1 MPYGKE
7 QMAKKKPAI
16 ELKEV
21 MGALDKRN
29 RDWYSNL
36 QDEKRKAFS
45 PWMMMRYAS
54 SVQGKNSAH
63 YILMVNDLVNK
74 DFTSIS
80 KHPELQWKLMST
92 CGSGKV
98 EFHPYIKPPTARKKK
113 NQLVELIN
121 TLYPH
126 MKQDEVDLFLQLNT
140 KQDLKQ
146 LMEAHGYDD
155 KSIKD
160 ILGKV

>member
-1 MPYGKE
+1 
-7 QMAKKKPAI
+7 MAKKKPAI

-21 MGALDKRN
+21 MGALDKRK
-29 RDWYSNL
+29 RDWYDNL
-36 QDEKRKAFS
+36 TDEKRKAFS

-54 SVQGKNSAH
+54 SVQGRNAAH
-63 YILMVNDLVNK
+63 YLLMVNDLVNK
-74 DFTSIS
+74 DFSSIS
-80 KHPELQWKLMST
+80 KHPELQWKLMSA
-92 CGSGKV
+92 CGTGKV

-113 NQLVELIN
+113 NQLIELIN

-126 MKQDEVDLFLQLNT
+126 MKADEVELFLEINS

-155 KSIKD
+155 KTIRD
-160 ILGKV
+160 ILGKM

>member
-1 MPYGKE
+1 
-7 QMAKKKPAI
+7 MAKKKPAI

-29 RDWYSNL
+29 RDWYGNL

>member
-1 MPYGKE
+1 MLCGKE
-7 QMAKKKPAI
+7 LMAKKKPAI

-21 MGALDKRN
+21 MGALDKRK
-29 RDWYSNL
+29 RDWYDNL
-36 QDEKRKAFS
+36 TDEKRKAFS

-54 SVQGKNSAH
+54 SVQGRNAAH
-63 YILMVNDLVNK
+63 YLLMVNDLVNK
-74 DFTSIS
+74 DFSSIS
-80 KHPELQWKLMST
+80 KHPELQWKLMSA
-92 CGSGKV
+92 CGTGKV

-113 NQLVELIN
+113 NQLTELIN

-126 MKQDEVDLFLQLNT
+126 MKADEVELFLEINS

-155 KSIKD
+155 KTIRD